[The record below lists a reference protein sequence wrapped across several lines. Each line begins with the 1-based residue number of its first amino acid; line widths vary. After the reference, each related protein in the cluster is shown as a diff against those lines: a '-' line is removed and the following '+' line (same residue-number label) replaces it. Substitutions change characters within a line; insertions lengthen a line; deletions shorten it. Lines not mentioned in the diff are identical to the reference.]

1 MQATNTFPALL
12 RIEAARNLTGDTRST
27 FYAKA
32 AQGLM
37 TRPIKIGLRAAAV
50 PASEIAAINTA
61 RIRGA
66 DDAEIRALVTT
77 LHARRLGTEAAQG

>member
-1 MQATNTFPALL
+1 MHATTPFPTLL
-12 RIEAARNLTGDTRST
+12 RLEAARSLTGDTRST

-37 TRPIKIGLRAAAV
+37 PRPIKIGPRAAAV
-50 PASEIAAINTA
+50 PASEIAAVNAA

-66 DDAEIRALVTT
+66 GDAEIKALVAD
-77 LHARRLGTEAAQG
+77 LHAQRAHCVA